1 MSTLKEFTFSYPVTA
16 QNKDGKL
23 SLISAV
29 DVSAHAYLY
38 RDGSVRTV
46 DIIEVKDADGNN
58 MGSWIGFIESSEGNL
73 NEVLEA
79 AAMAHAKGLYE
90 EGAECPAASE
100 RHEEPRDPF
109 DIFPT
114 LGKIPAPVEMNPELM
129 KEFNAY

>member
-16 QNKDGKL
+16 AHNNGKL
-23 SLISAV
+23 SLISTV

-46 DIIEVKDADGNN
+46 DITEVKDADGNN
-58 MGSWIGFIESSEGNL
+58 IGSWIGFIESSEGNL

-90 EGAECPAASE
+90 EGECPVASE
-100 RHEEPRDPF
+100 QPEEARDPF

-114 LGKIPAPVEMNPELM
+114 LGKILAPVEMNPELM
-129 KEFNAY
+129 KEFRAY